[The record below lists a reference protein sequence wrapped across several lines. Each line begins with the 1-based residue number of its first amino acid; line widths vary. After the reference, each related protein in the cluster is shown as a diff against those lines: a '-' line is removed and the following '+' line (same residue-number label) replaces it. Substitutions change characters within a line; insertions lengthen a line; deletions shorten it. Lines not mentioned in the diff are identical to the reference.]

1 MLNSV
6 ALTEAYMPFNKGIV
20 YINLC
25 KLYKNIVWYYLYVT
39 HKKTGF
45 KICYFSSKVYDIS

>member
-1 MLNSV
+1 MLNSI

-39 HKKTGF
+39 HEKNG
-45 KICYFSSKVYDIS
+45 I